1 MQKILPFSKTFPIL
15 LLLTFAGFSGFSQPK
30 VGSTAPAISLP
41 DMSGNNVS
49 LSSLKGSVVLV
60 DFWAS
65 WCGPCRQSNP
75 HLVKLYNKYHQQGLQ
90 ILSISLDT
98 KSGDWKE
105 AVSQDKLSWQQLIDD
120 RGQNAASAIDYGV
133 YSIPASFLID
143 KNGAI
148 QAVNEVGWGLESKIK
163 SLLKK

>member
-1 MQKILPFSKTFPIL
+1 MQKFLYI
-15 LLLTFAGFSGFSQPK
+15 LTFVSLAGLSGFSQP
-30 VGSTAPAISLP
+30 GTGQPAPAISLP
-41 DMSGNNVS
+41 DMTGNSVS

-65 WCGPCRQSNP
+65 WCGPCRMNNP
-75 HLVKLYNKYHQQGLQ
+75 HLVKLYHKYHQQGLE
-90 ILSISLDT
+90 ILGISLDT

-105 AVSQDKLSWQQLIDD
+105 AVSHDKLSWLQVIDD

-143 KNGAI
+143 KNGVI